1 MRIEQ
6 TATVKLDP
14 MTTLR
19 VSGQVTGYDA
29 GRNGAGTDYRAAVN
43 VNRTLS
49 STPGA
54 TYTAGVTA
62 GVNLRQQQRPSFSD
76 NPSID
81 VAVNFKG
88 EWKTDPRTSVFAE
101 VIATQSFAAPNQAR
115 GRLTVGATWKPDPST
130 SVTAYVAGEIR
141 QNQTGSR
148 AGEVTSVIR
157 QVGFD
162 ASIKVGEKVDFVL
175 NVANTS
181 GGPGSVLTP
190 GLNDGPSA
198 GFAVRLKL

>member
-76 NPSID
+76 NGSID
-81 VAVNFKG
+81 VALNVKG
-88 EWKTDPRTSVFAE
+88 EWKTDSRTSFFAE
-101 VIATQSFAAPNQAR
+101 GILTQSFAATNQAR
-115 GRLTVGATWKPDPST
+115 GSVRVGATWKPDPNT
-130 SVTAYVAGEIR
+130 SVTAYVAGETR
-141 QNQTGSR
+141 SGPR
-148 AGEVTSVIR
+148 AREVTSFL
-157 QVGFD
+157 QVGVD
-162 ASIKVGEKVDFVL
+162 ASLKVDEKVDLVL
-175 NVANTS
+175 NLGNTS
-181 GGPGSVLTP
+181 GGPGSRLTP